1 MLTSL
6 ITNITDFG
14 NTAINAR
21 VEGATNKFSNYRYRA
36 NNTNIYT
43 RNANRSKTPSHDL
56 HNLVNKYSNSRSVDD
71 FYDDSMSTNYDNYTS
86 NVNLDDYDDLDD
98 IDYTIEPEIT
108 RSDHLDVK

>member
-1 MLTSL
+1 M
-6 ITNITDFG
+6 
-14 NTAINAR
+14 
-21 VEGATNKFSNYRYRA
+21 
-36 NNTNIYT
+36 
-43 RNANRSKTPSHDL
+43 
-56 HNLVNKYSNSRSVDD
+56 NKYSNSRSVDD